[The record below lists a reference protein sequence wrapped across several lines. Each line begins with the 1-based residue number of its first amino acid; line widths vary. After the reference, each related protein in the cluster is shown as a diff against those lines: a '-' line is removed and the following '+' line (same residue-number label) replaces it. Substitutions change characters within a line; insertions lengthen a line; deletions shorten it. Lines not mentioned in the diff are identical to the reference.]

1 MKNILL
7 LLTFTSFSFDA
18 CEKAMDSS
26 RITAAG
32 GSITEIIYF
41 LEQESRLIAVDV
53 TSNYPKSA
61 MNLPSIG
68 YVRALSAEGVLSLDP
83 TLIIGENDMGP
94 PSVIDQINRTNVETR
109 VLPEIHSASGII
121 QKIECVGKIIGM
133 TKNEIDFYNNKL
145 LKQVSQLENS
155 TSDAEGKKIIY
166 ILSMQSGSPLIAGS
180 NTSGDGLISLA
191 GGINPLSSFEGWKP
205 VGTESIIQAEPD
217 LIIISE
223 RGLKGFGTI
232 EELSNHPALYLTP
245 AAQNNNILAL
255 DGMASLGFGPR
266 TIDTALQ
273 IAKILNASS

>member
-1 MKNILL
+1 
-7 LLTFTSFSFDA
+7 
-18 CEKAMDSS
+18 
-26 RITAAG
+26 
-32 GSITEIIYF
+32 
-41 LEQESRLIAVDV
+41 
-53 TSNYPKSA
+53 
-61 MNLPSIG
+61 
-68 YVRALSAEGVLSLDP
+68 VRALSAEGVLSLDP

-121 QKIECVGKIIGM
+121 QKIECVGQMIGM

>member
-1 MKNILL
+1 
-7 LLTFTSFSFDA
+7 
-18 CEKAMDSS
+18 
-26 RITAAG
+26 
-32 GSITEIIYF
+32 
-41 LEQESRLIAVDV
+41 
-53 TSNYPKSA
+53 
-61 MNLPSIG
+61 
-68 YVRALSAEGVLSLDP
+68 
-83 TLIIGENDMGP
+83 MGP

>member
-7 LLTFTSFSFDA
+7 LLTFASFSFDA

-121 QKIECVGKIIGM
+121 QKIECVGKMIGM